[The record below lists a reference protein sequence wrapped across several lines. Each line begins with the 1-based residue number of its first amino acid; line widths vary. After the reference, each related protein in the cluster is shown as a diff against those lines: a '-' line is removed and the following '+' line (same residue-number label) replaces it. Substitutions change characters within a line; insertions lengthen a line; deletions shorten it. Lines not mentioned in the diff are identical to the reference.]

1 MTETVGSFIGYLIS
15 FALGVYMAVAT
26 LVFRRAFYSTGLLTS
41 HQAMYALGAACLW
54 PIQAVLRAISVRPA
68 PARAP
73 AQALPSEIETDEL
86 RQSETEERQK
96 AEREEAAKI
105 VVRQR
110 ARYERLQN
118 VEDTDEAYRL
128 CLEFLQAQPIKFG
141 AYTSHVPYA
150 EMLRQSVSTAQADGP
165 RMLHMLGLIALA
177 QHDFKTMRRLLDRA
191 VHADPNDAEIHN
203 SLGYGLCQERK
214 FLSASIVLMRAATL
228 RPDLAV
234 AELNLSLA
242 RVGLSGGET

>member
-1 MTETVGSFIGYLIS
+1 MTEPTASVIGYIIS
-15 FALGVYMAVAT
+15 FSLGAYVAVTVLLA
-26 LVFRRAFYSTGLLTS
+26 RRAFYS
-41 HQAMYALGAACLW
+41 A
-54 PIQAVLRAISVRPA
+54 
-68 PARAP
+68 
-73 AQALPSEIETDEL
+73 ALPSWHQALSGLGLACFWPIRAVSRVMRIRLTPAHAPSSRQTEVEEGQQTESTDAD
-86 RQSETEERQK
+86 K
-96 AEREEAAKI
+96 FIA
-105 VVRQR
+105 RQR
-110 ARYERLQN
+110 ACYERIQN

-128 CLEFLQAQPIKFG
+128 CLEFLQAQPIELG
-141 AYTSHVPYA
+141 GHASHVPYA

-165 RMLHMLGLIALA
+165 RMLHMLGLIALT

-234 AELNLSLA
+234 AELNLNLA
-242 RVGLSGGET
+242 RAGLSGGS